1 MAEKMGKVIAVY
13 GPVIDVEF
21 DGPATPPGLYEVVS
35 LKTADGRPLVVEVVE
50 HRGRTVC
57 RCIALGPTY
66 GLQRHAPATALNT
79 TLRIPEAQHLYGR
92 VINVLGQPIDG
103 KGPGAAPPTLSIRGV
118 GQSSNGVAL
127 QEEGGLHFDIMET
140 GIKMID
146 LLFPL
151 LTGSKTGLLGGAA
164 LGKSLLMLEIIH
176 NIIRRERGVCVFAG
190 VGERTR
196 EGNELYHEFARTN
209 LLERSVLVFGQMNES
224 PGARFE
230 TAHVGVTLAESLQDA
245 GQDVLLFVD
254 NVFRFA
260 QAGSELS
267 ALLGRIPSE
276 TGYQP
281 TLTSEIS
288 QFHERIRSRAGRSI
302 TAIEAVYVPADDLTD
317 PAVVAI
323 FAHLDSILVLS
334 RQHVQRGLYPAINPL
349 ESSSGAL
356 SPQVIGKRHFE
367 VAQEVLRHLQKHDEL
382 QRIVAIIGKE
392 ELSRAERIIYD
403 RARKLQYF
411 LSQPFFT
418 AELHSGRKGCYVPLE
433 ETLGGCERIMA
444 GSCDALPDERL
455 YMRGELP
462 TSGEKGER

>member
-1 MAEKMGKVIAVY
+1 MAARVGKVIAVY
-13 GPVIDVEF
+13 GPVIDVQF
-21 DGPATPPGLYEVVS
+21 DGQASPPGLDEVLS
-35 LKTADGRPLVVEVVE
+35 LSTAQGQPLMLEVVE
-50 HRGRTVC
+50 HREHSVC

-66 GLQRHAPATALNT
+66 GLQRGALATALGT
-79 TLRIPEAQHLYGR
+79 PLQIPEAEHLYGR
-92 VINVLGQPIDG
+92 VVNVLGEPIDG
-103 KGPGAAPPTLSIRGV
+103 KGGDRPPSTIPIRGAIPGDCRLDLD
-118 GQSSNGVAL
+118 GQARPHV
-127 QEEGGLHFDIMET
+127 EIMET
-140 GIKMID
+140 GIKMLD

-151 LTGSKTGLLGGAA
+151 FQGSKTGILGGAA
-164 LGKSLLMLEIIH
+164 LGKSLLILEIIH
-176 NIIRRERGVCVFAG
+176 NIVRKQRGVCVFAG

-196 EGNELYHEFARTN
+196 EGNELYHEFVRTR

-230 TAHVGVTLAESLQDA
+230 TAHVGMALAESLQRH
-245 GQDVLLFVD
+245 GTDVLLFVD

-260 QAGSELS
+260 QAGGELS

-288 QFHERIRSRAGRSI
+288 QLHERIRSRGGRSI
-302 TAIEAVYVPADDLTD
+302 TAVEAVYIPADDLTD

-334 RQHVQRGLYPAINPL
+334 RLAVQRGLYPAINPL
-349 ESSSGAL
+349 ESSSGFL
-356 SPQVIGKRHFE
+356 SPQLIGTRHVE
-367 VAQEVLRHLQKHDEL
+367 TAQGVLRHLQTYDEL

-392 ELSRAERIIYD
+392 ELSRTERIAFD

-418 AELHSGRKGCYVPLE
+418 AELHTGRQGCYVTLE
-433 ETLGGCERIMA
+433 ETLSGCEQIMGGA
-444 GSCDALPDERL
+444 CDGVADDRL
-455 YMRGELP
+455 YMIGSLADAQL
-462 TSGEKGER
+462 KGL